1 MGTSR
6 HCFLVNGG
14 VIANDVQAKLGNHE
28 VPNGLREMTARAI
41 AAVIAVASLP
51 SQTVATSGAE

>member
-1 MGTSR
+1 M
-6 HCFLVNGG
+6 V
-14 VIANDVQAKLGNHE
+14 VNDVQAKLGNNE

-41 AAVIAVASLP
+41 AAVIAAASLP